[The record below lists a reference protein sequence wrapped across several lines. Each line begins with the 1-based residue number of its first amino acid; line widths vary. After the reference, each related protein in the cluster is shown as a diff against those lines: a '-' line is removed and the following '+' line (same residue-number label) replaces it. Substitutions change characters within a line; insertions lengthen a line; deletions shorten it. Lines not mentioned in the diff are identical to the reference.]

1 MIAMMALSDEERG
14 FIEGL
19 IVRYG
24 DMMYSKAKSVLKNDD
39 DAEDAVQAT
48 FEKIIKHIDK
58 FDDNDIKYKEK
69 LARIE
74 FELMASIENTAKT
87 QYMKRKKRIKKQT
100 ELYTEVGE
108 EHHIIEPADDSES
121 VEDIASALKNTN
133 S

>member
-19 IVRYG
+19 IVKYG

-74 FELMASIENTAKT
+74 FELMVSIENTAKT
-87 QYMKRKKRIKKQT
+87 HYMKRKKRIKKQT
-100 ELYTEVGE
+100 ELYT
-108 EHHIIEPADDSES
+108 
-121 VEDIASALKNTN
+121 
-133 S
+133 

>member
-14 FIEGL
+14 FIEDL
-19 IVRYG
+19 IVKYG

-58 FDDNDIKYKEK
+58 FDDNDIEYKEK

-87 QYMKRKKRIKKQT
+87 QYMKRKKRIKK
-100 ELYTEVGE
+100 
-108 EHHIIEPADDSES
+108 
-121 VEDIASALKNTN
+121 
-133 S
+133 